1 VKSTLD
7 WDSILDETADIEVS
21 DSFEPLPI
29 GDYSAIVLEVEP
41 KTASTG
47 NEMLAVTFK
56 ITEDPD
62 HDGEFENRRVW
73 TNIVFAVSNPRAMA
87 LTIKRLNALGISRE
101 WLANNRP
108 SQAQIARKITGAEA
122 IIAVGQREWES
133 KVRNEVNAIKPMVK
147 TMERAVAGDSDDDS
161 DDDDDF
167 RPPARSSAKSSSRS
181 RDAF

>member
-1 VKSTLD
+1 MAVKSTLD

-29 GDYSAIVLEVEP
+29 GDYSAIVLE
-41 KTASTG
+41 
-47 NEMLAVTFK
+47 VTFK

>member
-1 VKSTLD
+1 MTVKSTLD
-7 WDSILDETADIEVS
+7 WDAILDETADVEVS
-21 DSFEPLPI
+21 DSFEPLPT
-29 GDYSAIVLEVEP
+29 GDYEAIVLEVEP

-56 ITEDPD
+56 IIGDD
-62 HDGEFENRRVW
+62 AHDGEFLNRRVW

-108 SQAQIARKITGAEA
+108 SQAQIARKITGAECQ
-122 IIAVGQREWES
+122 IAVGQREWES
-133 KVRNEVNAIKPMVK
+133 KIRNEVNSIKPLKK
-147 TMERAVAGDSDDDS
+147 TMERAVAADADG

-167 RPPARSSAKSSSRS
+167 RPPARSSAKSGRS